1 MRDDVSEIARDKMRE
16 LRANEIRNV
25 AGGLQIGIDPGLGAL
40 ISAHML
46 LRHLV
51 ERRWNSEYDV
61 CHLLNRRRRPA
72 CR

>member
-25 AGGLQIGIDPGLGAL
+25 AGGLQVGIDPGLGAL

-46 LRHLV
+46 CDTWWSADGTQNTTCV
-51 ERRWNSEYDV
+51 TF
-61 CHLLNRRRRPA
+61 
-72 CR
+72 